1 MGRIEGQIKK
11 QQRDRMFQE
20 KIEQTLDETDLFE
33 QEKKEIMDELVN
45 ERKEEP
51 EEHVDSHYDHPPT
64 PKEECRVYIPPPVF
78 NGTIGDITYSNGT
91 QQHKYATPVEN
102 HGVGGTT
109 FGVSAGYYNPA
120 ESYHPAYNP
129 ALNME
134 QQRRMIEELEKDM
147 EYSKSVEASKPLQP
161 CHTRYKDVSFAAH
174 VKARQEAILQQ
185 AMEDDMMY
193 EKSNAEPKILQPRHT
208 RYNDANTIFVYG
220 CSDCPFMRKK
230 AFENKILV
238 TCHFNPEQEF
248 IFEQGYSADELDNLM
263 RNNCQLRKLIEI
275 NIRLT

>member
-20 KIEQTLDETDLFE
+20 KIEQALDETDLSE

-78 NGTIGDITYSNGT
+78 NGTIGDIIYSNGT

-102 HGVGGTT
+102 PGVDGTT
-109 FGVSAGYYNPA
+109 FGVKTQYWDPSANMVDNSENPTYYQTLNP
-120 ESYHPAYNP
+120 
-129 ALNME
+129 
-134 QQRRMIEELEKDM
+134 EL
-147 EYSKSVEASKPLQP
+147 SL
-161 CHTRYKDVSFAAH
+161 DVSFAAY
-174 VKARQEAILQQ
+174 VKARQEEIMQR
-185 AMEDDMMY
+185 AMENDMIY
-193 EKSNAEPKILQPRHT
+193 EKSNAEPKVLQPRHT

-248 IFEQGYSADELDNLM
+248 ILEQGHSADELDNLM
-263 RNNCQLRKLIEI
+263 RNNCKLRKLIEI